1 MFNEK
6 IPKEWST
13 LYWDSFKRNIG
24 IVSFDDQEKL
34 RTTPIAIFGVGGL
47 GSPLVEQLVR
57 SGCEKILICDN
68 DKFVLSNLNRQNCF
82 LSDIG
87 KFKVDVIEEQ
97 LKNIN
102 PNLELLKFY
111 EVSSSN
117 INEILDKKILA
128 VLALDDPIAS
138 ILIARECKKRKIHL
152 LESWAIPFIYSC
164 WFTDESM
171 NYESFYG
178 LNTHNLTL
186 EEIESSKDI
195 ITKVKSNFYQ
205 KLTKFPNIEEKYNRE
220 HGALEALMSGQIPSI
235 SFAPIV
241 RLNASYLAFEV
252 IFSGILNYKPKILA
266 PKLVAFDI
274 FEMKKIELNSKQS

>member
-6 IPKEWST
+6 IPKDWSD

-24 IVSFDDQEKL
+24 LVSFDDQEKI

-47 GSPLVEQLVR
+47 GGPLVEQLAR
-57 SGCEKILICDN
+57 SGCEKLLICDN
-68 DKFVLSNLNRQNCF
+68 DKFALSNINRQNCF

-87 KFKVDVIEEQ
+87 KFKVDVLEKQ

-111 EVSSSN
+111 EVNSSN
-117 INEILDKKILA
+117 INEILDKITLV
-128 VLALDDPIAS
+128 VLALDDPISS

-164 WFTDESM
+164 WFTDKSM
-171 NYESFYG
+171 SYESFYG
-178 LNTHNLTL
+178 LNTHDITL
-186 EEIESSKDI
+186 EEIESSQEI
-195 ITKVKSNFYQ
+195 ITDIKSNFYQ
-205 KLTKFPNIEEKYNRE
+205 KLTKFPKIEEKYDRE
-220 HGALEALMSGQIPSI
+220 PGALKALMSGQIPSI

-241 RLNASYLAFEV
+241 RLNASFLAFEV

-274 FEMKKIELNSKQS
+274 FEMKKINLNFT